1 MTFAQHFGII
11 HRHVFVQFFSEIFSV
26 VRTHDR
32 KEDATMANEMT
43 HEGYN
48 LLKAELDNLKTTGR
62 EEIAARIKEARSFG
76 DLSENAEYDEAMNAQ
91 AIMEARIAKLEEELK
106 DVKILDEN
114 DISTDIV
121 KTGLKVN
128 LYDVDFEEEVEYKIL
143 GKSQSDPDNGV
154 ISDQSPLGKALLGK
168 KLGETVHVELPN
180 GSVIEYKIL
189 SISK

>member
-1 MTFAQHFGII
+1 
-11 HRHVFVQFFSEIFSV
+11 
-26 VRTHDR
+26 
-32 KEDATMANEMT
+32 MANEMT

-48 LLKAELDNLKTTGR
+48 LLKEELDKLKTTGR

-76 DLSENAEYDEAMNAQ
+76 DLSENAEYDEALYAQ
-91 AIMEARIAKLEEELK
+91 AIMESRIAKLEEELK
-106 DVKILDEN
+106 DVKIIDES

-121 KTGLKVN
+121 KTGLKVK

-180 GSVIEYKIL
+180 GSVIEYEIL